1 MGTCD
6 GDASAVEVCAEQ
18 VSQILSLLFSSLDCF
33 GCRLTDINVPRCCT
47 STNSI
52 FLLNLC
58 DLHVPKTN
66 VNSIVGF
73 YKENSMQS

>member
-18 VSQILSLLFSSLDCF
+18 VSQILSLLFSSF
-33 GCRLTDINVPRCCT
+33 DISMYLGALLLP
-47 STNSI
+47 I
-52 FLLNLC
+52 PYFLLNLC
-58 DLHVPKTN
+58 DLHFPKTN

-73 YKENSMQS
+73 YKHVQRKLNAIFK

>member
-18 VSQILSLLFSSLDCF
+18 VSQILSLLFFIYL
-33 GCRLTDINVPRCCT
+33 GALLLPIPY
-47 STNSI
+47 

-58 DLHVPKTN
+58 DLHFPKTN

-73 YKENSMQS
+73 YKHVQRKLNAIFK